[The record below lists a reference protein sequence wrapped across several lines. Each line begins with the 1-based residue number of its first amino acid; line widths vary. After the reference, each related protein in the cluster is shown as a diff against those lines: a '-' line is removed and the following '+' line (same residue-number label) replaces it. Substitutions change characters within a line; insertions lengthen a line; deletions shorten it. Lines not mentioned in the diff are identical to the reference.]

1 MGTNNSEYY
10 LIILWERCNI
20 NPQTVKEKVK
30 SFNMAA
36 ELTEGEL
43 EKNYQHQF
51 IKQLYFKSITNFD
64 EKIKRVGCNK
74 IHVGIIKDENPK
86 YSLVPTTRGF
96 QLINK
101 NIFQL
106 KSELRALSSVS
117 DGVHIS
123 DTREESEHNIFLAF
137 SIPYE
142 QINLE
147 KLQFKPKKISTLGDA
162 FSLLNISTKYVVQ
175 RNFDEVFDR
184 EKANHGHGNIDILVE
199 DTESAARLIGATLA
213 TNDPLRKLYQLNLED
228 HEVLI
233 YIRDVRDNY
242 YDSIWTIEILNSR
255 VFNDTYKF
263 YTPNLSNHIYMLM
276 YHTLIHKFDLNTKSS
291 EEYLNQLINL
301 TKNIIGG
308 EILNWNQ
315 AIISLKR
322 FLLKNQYIISTPIDK
337 TVKVNPFHTIGFDV
351 PENKYLSRTDLLPE
365 HHARNF
371 VKNIFSNPVKL
382 FEKEGSIHRSIVL
395 TGAKEPLN
403 SIVVKMT
410 QSKDLT
416 FAPYTYNEHKYIK
429 LVGTEFAPLLISN
442 FVTEGWYT
450 IVMERVK
457 GVLLEELIEQKKIT
471 SDISNILEKKLTDLL
486 TVLKSKNISHR
497 DLRTS
502 NIFITNNLGIKI
514 IDFGLS
520 TSTLDLEAPLPKNI
534 QGSGNDA
541 LDIARIIKKIK
552 NSLN

>member
-1 MGTNNSEYY
+1 MSTSNSEYY

-30 SFNMAA
+30 SFNMAV
-36 ELTEGEL
+36 ELTEGKL
-43 EKNYQHQF
+43 EKNYQLQF

-74 IHVGIIKDENPK
+74 IHIGIIKDEKPS
-86 YSLVPTTRGF
+86 YSLTPTTRGF

-106 KSELRALSSVS
+106 KRELRELSSVS

-137 SIPYE
+137 SIEYD

-184 EKANHGHGNIDILVE
+184 NNADHGDIDLLVE
-199 DTESAARLIGATLA
+199 DTESIARLIGAIRA
-213 TNDPLRKLYQLNLED
+213 TTDPLRKLYKLTFEQND
-228 HEVLI
+228 VLI
-233 YIRDVRDNY
+233 DLRDVRENY
-242 YDSIWTIEILNSR
+242 YDATWCNEILNSR
-255 VFNDTYKF
+255 VFDKTYKF
-263 YTPNLSNHIYMLM
+263 FTPNLSNHIYMIS
-276 YHTLIHKFDLNTKSS
+276 YHALIHKFELNPD
-291 EEYLNQLINL
+291 YLNQLVDL
-301 TKNIIGG
+301 TSNIKGG
-308 EILNWNQ
+308 EINNWDD
-315 AIISLKR
+315 AFVSLKR
-322 FLLKNQYIISTPIDK
+322 FLLKNQYTISIPIDK
-337 TVKVNPFHTIGFDV
+337 TVKVNPFHSIALGI
-351 PENKYLSRTDLLPE
+351 PENKYLCRADLLPE

-382 FEKEGSIHRSIVL
+382 FEKDGSIHRSIVL

-416 FAPYTYNEHKYIK
+416 FAPYIYNEHKNIK
-429 LVGTEFAPLLISN
+429 LVGPEFAPRLISN

-450 IVMERVK
+450 IVMERIK
-457 GVLLEELIEQKKIT
+457 GVPLDELIKQKKIT
-471 SDISNILEKKLTDLL
+471 PDISNILEKKLTDLL
-486 TVLKSKNISHR
+486 TVLKSKNIAHR

-520 TSTLDLEAPLPKNI
+520 TSTFDLEAPLPKNI

-541 LDIARIIKKIK
+541 EDIARIIKVIK
-552 NSLN
+552 STIN